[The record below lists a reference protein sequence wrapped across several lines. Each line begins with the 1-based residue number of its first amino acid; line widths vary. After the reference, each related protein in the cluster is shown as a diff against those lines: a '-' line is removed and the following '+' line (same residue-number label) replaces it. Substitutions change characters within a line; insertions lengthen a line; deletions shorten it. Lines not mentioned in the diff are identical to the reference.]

1 MNAETIATALGGAKR
16 SGIHDGEI
24 PATRIGGIYHIPWH
38 VYRRLTGTNGGPE
51 RCRARRP
58 SRKSCKS

>member
-1 MNAETIATALGGAKR
+1 MNGETIATALGGAKR

-24 PATRIGGIYHIPWH
+24 PATRIGGIYRIPGMCTAGSLAPTA
-38 VYRRLTGTNGGPE
+38 RPK

-58 SRKSCKS
+58 S